1 MRRMSHDR
9 SETWMQTRNEKDQL
23 EADILTIAEEELP
36 VSETA
41 VVIGNLSIGTNAAA
55 SLRGFADTSA

>member
-1 MRRMSHDR
+1 
-9 SETWMQTRNEKDQL
+9 MQTRNEKDQL